1 MFSSRHIY
9 NTSLDSVSYEKEI
22 TVSKHTAFAWF
33 LIQKAFRLV
42 TSAESYAD
50 VLRKPAPRIV
60 KQAQN
65 YIKKCYIPRK
75 KFFAVPECVLHI
87 HKQFHKKDHMPWV
100 CMHVDK
106 QYQDEIILENRFQ
119 ALQNLE
125 TVEESRQSCI
135 ESQTQGNI
143 EVAFAGNAKQEQ
155 VSKQA
160 ANTGSTKEFFHS
172 AKNNTDGAAIMANQK
187 QSLVGNKNKI
197 RSFDGEGNIRS
208 MQHDQE
214 YMNNFDL
221 GTACDAKFYH
231 CHEETQDLN
240 SPISLARDI
249 PDHIFYDRY
258 NCADF
263 RACIKQNSDA
273 FGFVPQTG
281 MQSYTGKP
289 VNWETILDIYSSH
302 TMIRQSGLPNFLG
315 HRIPVNSQLKPHRW
329 RFHLRDFWNNQLP
342 DLIEFGFPLNFDRKN
357 ALESTETNHASAFDN
372 TQHIDSL
379 YCRRNFISCHAWPFH
394 RKTIPIASFTA
405 DGPR

>member
-9 NTSLDSVSYEKEI
+9 NTSLDSLSYAKEI

-33 LIQKAFRLV
+33 HTQKPFRPV
-42 TSAESYAD
+42 ISAESYAD
-50 VLRKPAPRIV
+50 VLRKQACRIV

-75 KFFAVPECVLHI
+75 KFFAEPESVLHT
-87 HKQFHKKDHMPWV
+87 HKQFHKKYHTPRV

-106 QYQDEIILENRFQ
+106 QYPDQITLENRFQ

-125 TVEESRQSCI
+125 TVEESRQSCT

-155 VSKQA
+155 VSKVA
-160 ANTGSTKEFFHS
+160 ANTLNKTDSTKESFHS

-187 QSLVGNKNKI
+187 QSLAGNKNKI
-197 RSFDGEGNIRS
+197 GSFDGEGNIRS

-214 YMNNFDL
+214 HINNMDL

-231 CHEETQDLN
+231 CHKETQDLN
-240 SPISLARDI
+240 NPISLAQDI

-258 NCADF
+258 NSADF
-263 RACIKQNSDA
+263 RACIKQNGDA
-273 FGFVPQTG
+273 FSVVPLTA

-289 VNWETILDIYSSH
+289 VHWETIPDIYSSH

-315 HRIPVNSQLKPHRW
+315 HRIPITSQLKPHRW
-329 RFHLRDFWNNQLP
+329 RFHLRDFWDKQLP
-342 DLIEFGFPLNFDRKN
+342 DLIEFGFPLDFDRKN
-357 ALESTETNHASAFDN
+357 VLESTETNHASVLIILSTFIVIL
-372 TQHIDSL
+372 QKKFHIMPCMALSPKNHSH
-379 YCRRNFISCHAWPFH
+379 CRFH
-394 RKTIPIASFTA
+394 R
-405 DGPR
+405 